1 VSGTEVGRSWRPGIV
16 LAGGAAPSRADLDD
30 AWPGWDAG
38 TAFVVAADGGAR
50 HAEPLG
56 LRVDRWVGDGDSIDP
71 ALLDE
76 LASAGVAIERVAAE
90 KDESDAELAL
100 LAALAAGVDEVAL
113 IGGLGGP
120 RVDHALANVVL
131 LGHPAL
137 AGRTLRVYDEHA
149 ARISLLVAP
158 GAVGGAVVGD
168 FVGRIGDLVSL
179 VPIGDSAIGVTTD
192 GLRYPLVGEP
202 LELGRT
208 RGVSN
213 VRTATRARVT
223 LESGRLLVI
232 ETPANLRP

>member
-1 VSGTEVGRSWRPGIV
+1 MGGTDGGGSRRLGIV
-16 LAGGAAPSRADLDD
+16 LADGAAPTRSALDG

-38 TAFVVAADGGAR
+38 TGFVVAADGGAR
-50 HAEPLG
+50 HAALLG
-56 LRVDRWVGDGDSIDP
+56 LRLDRWVGDGDSVDP

-76 LASAGVAIERVAAE
+76 LASSGVAIERVAAE

-100 LAALAAGVDEVAL
+100 LAALAIGVDEVAL

-120 RVDHALANVVL
+120 RVDHALANVGL

-137 AGRTLRVYDEHA
+137 EGRPCWLYDEHA

-158 GAVGGAVVGD
+158 GADGGAVSGD
-168 FVGRIGDLVSL
+168 FAGRTGDLVSL
-179 VPIGDSAIGVTTD
+179 VPIGGSAAGVTTD
-192 GLRYPLVGEP
+192 GLRYPLVAEA

-213 VRTATRARVT
+213 VRTAVRARVR